1 MRFGDSIRKLLETYN
16 NCLQLLEV
24 FRRRTD
30 ETTPESDAASLLQ
43 KSLKSDRDKIERRYA
58 SRLSENGRRLA
69 RGDDKAK
76 SVLRRTLKKLNA
88 ALVDLLHIGKHGDAM
103 LPYDALKRLSNSS
116 RIDAVNAIDQLS
128 HRLASAPSRRSLASS
143 SGAASSSSSS
153 GDGHRRRR
161 ASASDAGTAIV
172 SHSPP
177 KPPPTKTRKDPSKRS
192 SRKVSKEAAAAS
204 KKTHRASEPK
214 RDSRKLSKSI
224 TASSTATTQGGG
236 STGSSS
242 GFTNSNAAAGKSNS
256 GTTDGCA
263 STTNT
268 AATTTAATGVSDAH
282 GPAVSSS
289 SSNNRDG
296 TRTGTG
302 ANPGISIDTGT
313 GTGTSSDN
321 GGDKKGD
328 RKGDMEDGFPLR
340 PRSPFRSHRFSR
352 SVANRMSMMTISSV
366 STKLGEIPERRRLQ
380 RAHGSSAAES
390 GSGEGS
396 EYNVMPTY
404 PLKPYRT
411 PPGSRAKNGGFWGLF
426 SRR

>member
-1 MRFGDSIRKLLETYN
+1 MRFGDSIRKLLETYG

-30 ETTPESDAASLLQ
+30 ETRPESDAASLLQ

-58 SRLSENGRRLA
+58 SRLSESGRRLA

-88 ALVDLLHIGKHGDAM
+88 ALVDLLHMGKHDDAM

-143 SGAASSSSSS
+143 SGVASSSSTSA
-153 GDGHRRRR
+153 DGHRRRR
-161 ASASDAGTAIV
+161 ASASDAGTSIAP
-172 SHSPP
+172 HSPT
-177 KPPPTKTRKDPSKRS
+177 KPPPTKTRKDPGKRS
-192 SRKVSKEAAAAS
+192 SRKVSKEAVAAS
-204 KKTHRASEPK
+204 KKAHRSSEPK
-214 RDSRKLSKSI
+214 RDSRKLSKSV
-224 TASSTATTQGGG
+224 TSSSTATAPGGG

-242 GFTNSNAAAGKSNS
+242 GFTDSHAVGGRNNSTA
-256 GTTDGCA
+256 TDGGTGA
-263 STTNT
+263 GATNT
-268 AATTTAATGVSDAH
+268 AATTTVPTGVSDAH
-282 GPAVSSS
+282 DPTVSSS
-289 SSNNRDG
+289 GSNRDS

-302 ANPGISIDTGT
+302 TSPGINIS
-313 GTGTSSDN
+313 TSSDH
-321 GGDKKGD
+321 GDDKKRD
-328 RKGDMEDGFPLR
+328 RKADLEDPFPLR

-352 SVANRMSMMTISSV
+352 SVANRMSMMTVSSV

-380 RAHGSSAAES
+380 RVHGSSAAES

-396 EYNVMPTY
+396 EYNVPPTY

-411 PPGSRAKNGGFWGLF
+411 PPGSRAKNSGFWGLF